1 MNRFLVYGLSVVMAL
16 GAAVVSAQEES
27 ATSEASQLTPKKT
40 TTLLDRDG
48 DRYQVQLQVPGRDGD
63 SRRDEVIVMVD
74 GSYSGDQEWPDMR
87 NAILE
92 IGKTVLDGEGNTT
105 LTLMAFGMG
114 DNIVLSNVADMEE
127 LEATMPALPGGL
139 LYGRSSTNCE
149 AGFTGVAEYIDANPE
164 IRAAHVI
171 YITDGRINTDET
183 PRDFYDWKKNSTRFG
198 ALTVAK
204 AALEGA
210 IVYGENLPP
219 AFFEVFGDK
228 AVSTDEEINAF
239 FAELTDE
246 QAYAFADAVWADVY
260 KSAGLTPGEL
270 YPVSDAERAFVAYDK
285 NNGYYVQDAFYYS
298 TYGSQYVKYP
308 DCWTR
313 TPQAATKLA
322 AHERVAA
329 LHMIDTDAAS
339 AWMNPAT
346 SDDSSKNVVGDN
358 VTFTPVSSV
367 ANLTA
372 EIDAV
377 LTDLSTVPF
386 SDVVVTDY
394 MSKWVTLDQTTLS
407 VVDVTADKVVWNA
420 VDGWTDGAV
429 VLPEGIEGR
438 PAPVVVELVDPAD
451 YANGGEEVVGNTSG
465 DIYKLTWTVKEGPM
479 GRADNFRLQYEVVV
493 DSAEKGFQ
501 YGAQHPANG
510 ATYVEYVDENNEKQ
524 SETIVVPTVDAEC
537 KDYVVDLTFKS
548 GSASH
553 ICYLRVDADGNVEY
567 LAKEDF
573 GGGDTGSM
581 ILVEKDWVSAVFIK
595 QAQSGMLW
603 VSEEVDEETTAKLLD
618 AVIKNDK
625 AYKGCDAIAFG
636 LGDHELTYAIGNGK
650 KAKTKTV
657 VYSFQ

>member
-1 MNRFLVYGLSVVMAL
+1 MNRILCYGLSVVLAL

-27 ATSEASQLTPKKT
+27 ATSEALQLTPKKT

-48 DRYQVQLQVPGRDGD
+48 DRYQIQLQVPGRDGD
-63 SRRDEVIVMVD
+63 SRRDEVVVMVD
-74 GSYSGDQEWPDMR
+74 GSYSGDEEWPDMR
-87 NAILE
+87 AAILE
-92 IGKTVLDGEGNTT
+92 IGKAVLDGEGNTT

-127 LEATMPALPGGL
+127 LEATMPSLPGGL

-228 AVSTDEEINAF
+228 AVSTDEEISAF

-260 KSAGLTPGEL
+260 ESAGLTPGEL

-308 DCWTR
+308 NCWTR
-313 TPQAATKLA
+313 TPQAATELA

-394 MSKWVTLDQTTLS
+394 MSKWVTLDQDTLS

-465 DIYKLTWTVKEGPM
+465 DIYKLTWTVKQGPM

-510 ATYVEYVDENNEKQ
+510 ATYVEYVDEKGETQ
-524 SETIVVPTVDAEC
+524 TETIVVPTVDAEC
-537 KDYVVDLTFKS
+537 KDYVVDLTFDA

-567 LAKEDF
+567 LSKTDF
-573 GGGDTGSM
+573 ADDDTGAT
-581 ILVEKDWVSAVFIK
+581 IYVESGWVAAVFIK
-595 QAQSGMLW
+595 QSQSGMLW
-603 VSEEVDEETTAKLLD
+603 TSEDVDEETTAKLLEVV
-618 AVIKNDK
+618 AQSDK
-625 AYKGCDAIAFG
+625 AYKGCDAIVSGA
-636 LGDHELTYAIGNGK
+636 GDHELEYGVGK
-650 KAKTKTV
+650 KGKTKA
-657 VYSFQ
+657 VYYTFQ